1 MLQRFKFVA
10 FTLGAV
16 AVAHPIIASWIPR
29 GNVDKPDCPPIAS
42 VAANS
47 TTSSPAAIGR
57 SIMPSP
63 MNATTLDSFVDR
75 VDVTT
80 MPTTRILQST

>member
-47 TTSSPAAIGR
+47 TTSSPAAIVSVYHAITDERYDAGF
-57 SIMPSP
+57 
-63 MNATTLDSFVDR
+63 FVDR

>member
-1 MLQRFKFVA
+1 MLPRFKFVA

-47 TTSSPAAIGR
+47 TTSSPATIVSIYHAITDERCDAGC
-57 SIMPSP
+57 
-63 MNATTLDSFVDR
+63 FVDR
-75 VDVTT
+75 VGLTT
-80 MPTTRILQST
+80 MPSST